1 MSGDEPRAA
10 QQDICRAKVIASGRV
25 QGVGFRYWAR
35 SRAASLGLNGWAR
48 NRLDGNVEAVFEGPR
63 EHVELL
69 LRWCRQGP
77 SAAYVDELEVEWQEP
92 EGEHGFAIR

>member
-1 MSGDEPRAA
+1 MQS
-10 QQDICRAKVIASGRV
+10 ICRARAIASGRV

-35 SRAASLGLNGWAR
+35 SRAVSLGVSGWAR
-48 NRLDGNVEAVFEGPR
+48 NRLDGKVEVVFEGPP

-77 SAAYVDELEVEWQEP
+77 SSAYVDQLEVEWQEP
-92 EGEHGFAIR
+92 EGERGFAIR

>member
-1 MSGDEPRAA
+1 MSEGAPSIRRA
-10 QQDICRAKVIASGRV
+10 RAIASGRV
-25 QGVGFRYWAR
+25 QGVGFRWWAR
-35 SRAASLGLNGWAR
+35 SRAASLGVSGWVS
-48 NRLDGNVEAVFEGPR
+48 NTLDGKVEAVFEGPS

-77 SAAYVDELEVEWQEP
+77 SAAYVDQLDVEWQEP

>member
-1 MSGDEPRAA
+1 MQS
-10 QQDICRAKVIASGRV
+10 ICRARAIASGRV

-35 SRAASLGLNGWAR
+35 SRAVSLGVSGWAQ

-77 SAAYVDELEVEWQEP
+77 SSAYVDQLEVEWQEP
-92 EGEHGFAIR
+92 EGERGFAIR

>member
-1 MSGDEPRAA
+1 MESV
-10 QQDICRAKVIASGRV
+10 CRARVIASGRV

-35 SRAASLGLNGWAR
+35 SRAAPLGVSGWVR
-48 NRLDGNVEAVFEGPR
+48 NTLDGDVEAVFEGPR

-69 LRWCRQGP
+69 VRWFREGP
-77 SAAYVDELEVEWQEP
+77 SAAYVDRLDVEWQEP

>member
-1 MSGDEPRAA
+1 MES
-10 QQDICRAKVIASGRV
+10 ICRARVIAGGRV

-35 SRAASLGLNGWAR
+35 SRAAPLGVSGWVR
-48 NRLDGNVEAVFEGPR
+48 NTLDGDVEAVFEGPR

-69 LRWCRQGP
+69 VRWFREGP
-77 SAAYVDELEVEWQEP
+77 SAAYVDRLDVEWQEP

>member
-1 MSGDEPRAA
+1 
-10 QQDICRAKVIASGRV
+10 V

-35 SRAASLGLNGWAR
+35 SRAAPLGVSGWVR
-48 NRLDGNVEAVFEGPR
+48 NTLDGDVEAVFEGPR

-69 LRWCRQGP
+69 VRWFREGP
-77 SAAYVDELEVEWQEP
+77 SAAYVDRLDVEWQEP

>member
-1 MSGDEPRAA
+1 MSEDAR
-10 QQDICRAKVIASGRV
+10 ISRAKVIASGRV

-35 SRAASLGLNGWAR
+35 SQAASLGVSGWAR
-48 NRLDGNVEAVFEGPR
+48 NTLDGNVEAVFEGPA

-77 SAAYVDELEVEWQEP
+77 PAAYVDQLEVEWQEP
-92 EGEHGFAIR
+92 KGEYGFAVR